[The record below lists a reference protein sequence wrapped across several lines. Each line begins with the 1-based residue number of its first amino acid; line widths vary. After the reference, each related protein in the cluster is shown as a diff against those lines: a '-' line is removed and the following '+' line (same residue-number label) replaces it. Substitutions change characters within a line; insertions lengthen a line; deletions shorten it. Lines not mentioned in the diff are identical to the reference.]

1 MSIRPTERK
10 ETTYSTEEAPLTDR
24 ELKTKEA
31 KIIYYMLLLFGGIDY
46 ILSALIII
54 NKSNFFHSEAENNYI
69 LLIIELSSVTVFMIF
84 ILLSL
89 YFFKLQLT
97 KIIKYI
103 YIIVII
109 IYYCYEILMA
119 IANFV
124 DDDYKSDWLDII
136 FFIFIILTIVPRI
149 FLFYYIGILVVKLNE
164 IYDIKEGEEHDR
176 LRQNLEKNMERDVT
190 NWSKTS
196 LSSERKQQTQFLSG
210 SANTNSNKFA
220 NGENTV
226 SIKENYVE
234 EEQNNNEE
242 DN

>member
-10 ETTYSTEEAPLTDR
+10 EFAYSTEEAPPTDR

-46 ILSALIII
+46 ILSVLIII
-54 NKSNFFHSEAENNYI
+54 NKSNFFHSEEENNFI
-69 LLIIELSSVTVFMIF
+69 LFTIELSSVTVFMIF

-89 YFFKLQLT
+89 FFFKLQLT

-103 YIIVII
+103 YIIVGI

-124 DDDYKSDWLDII
+124 DDNYNSDWIDIT

-149 FLFYYIGILVVKLNE
+149 FLFYYIGILIIKLNE

-176 LRQNLEKNMERDVT
+176 LRQNLEKKMERDDT

-196 LSSERKQQTQFLSG
+196 LSSERRQQTQFLTG
-210 SANTNSNKFA
+210 SANTNSNKLS
-220 NGENTV
+220 NGENVV

-234 EEQNNNEE
+234 EEQNNDEE
-242 DN
+242 NN